1 MASSSAYSRSSA
13 ATLSLVL
20 AMLPLSRAVAGGR
33 WRIDLPRVRSTA
45 HRPRWGGLLGG
56 LGSRGLRRR
65 GRGAE
70 PDRQDEQDQQQG
82 RAGEDV
88 GVAPQQL
95 EAVPVVL
102 DVPRQVA
109 VVAEQD
115 RDGVGL
121 RRQ

>member
-20 AMLPLSRAVAGGR
+20 AMLPLSRAVARGR
-33 WRIDLPRVRSTA
+33 WRIDLRSVRSMA
-45 HRPRWGGLLGG
+45 HRPRWGCLLGE
-56 LGSRGLRRR
+56 LGSRGRGRR

-70 PDRQDEQDQQQG
+70 PDRQGEQDQQQG

-95 EAVPVVL
+95 EPVPVVF

-109 VVAEQD
+109 VLAEQD
-115 RDGVGL
+115 RDGV
-121 RRQ
+121 